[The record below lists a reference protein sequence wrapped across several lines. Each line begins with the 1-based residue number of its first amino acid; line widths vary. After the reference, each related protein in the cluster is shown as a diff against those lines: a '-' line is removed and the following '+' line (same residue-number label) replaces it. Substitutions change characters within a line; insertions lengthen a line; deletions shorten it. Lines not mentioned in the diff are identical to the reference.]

1 MNLTDN
7 RFRFLGATLLL
18 FTTLL
23 ALAQDEPPMMA
34 KTQSGVPLDENVD
47 WDMCRPGG
55 VAIGGYDLLSYRQPN
70 GPIAGDA
77 EFSAEHDGAIYRFA
91 NAENLATF
99 LEDPQR
105 YVPAYTGFCAVT
117 LALGRVTCPDH
128 TNFQI
133 ENDQLLLFE
142 VTGFTNGRT
151 LWNTDAQTFRKRADD
166 NFDLLNDLR

>member
-1 MNLTDN
+1 MKLIDD
-7 RFRFLGATLLL
+7 RLRFLGATLLL
-18 FTTLL
+18 SATLL
-23 ALAQDEPPMMA
+23 ATAQDEPPMMA
-34 KTQSGVPLDENVD
+34 KSQSGAPLDENVD

-55 VAIGGYDLLSYRQPN
+55 VAIGGYDPISYRQPD
-70 GPIAGDA
+70 GPVAGTA
-77 EFSAEHDGAIYRFA
+77 EYSAEHDGAIYQFA
-91 NAENLATF
+91 NAENLKSF
-99 LEDPQR
+99 LEDPKR

-117 LALGRVTCPDH
+117 LALGRVTCPDY

-151 LWNTDAQTFRKRADD
+151 LWNTDAQTFRQQADD